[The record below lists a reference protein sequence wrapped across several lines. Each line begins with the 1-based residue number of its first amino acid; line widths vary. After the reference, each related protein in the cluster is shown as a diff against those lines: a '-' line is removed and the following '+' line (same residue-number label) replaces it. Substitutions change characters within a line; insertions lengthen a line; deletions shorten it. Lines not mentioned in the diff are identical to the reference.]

1 MWGYFRSC
9 FIYRRRR
16 KKVVRGK
23 KVDQINWKEYLQTGL
38 GILQLTPEI
47 FWNMTMIEFTS
58 ACEGFA
64 KFHTSEPDTPMTRD
78 EMQDLMER
86 YPD

>member
-1 MWGYFRSC
+1 M
-9 FIYRRRR
+9 
-16 KKVVRGK
+16 
-23 KVDQINWKEYLQTGL
+23 QTGL